1 MEDERWKDK
10 KICHKVENF
19 RFNIRIF
26 NMMKLILDELGGKQK
41 SLTSKFFFLIL
52 FNFLFFPKKLIGE
65 KL

>member
-41 SLTSKFFFLIL
+41 SLTSKFFFNP
-52 FNFLFFPKKLIGE
+52 F
-65 KL
+65 